1 MLVEE
6 NGAAPAAAEAPLAT
20 TTTPAPQEAAQAA
33 PAAPETSAASMEDT
47 LRSVYEKLNPARDDA
62 GKFASKDAKPEDATA
77 SASPAP
83 AGEAPKMPVSWPK
96 EQAEAWAKL
105 EQPARDYILRRE
117 SEFEK
122 GLSQKSEKIKPY
134 EELDR
139 VFEPWREKWA
149 LEGATPAVKVQ
160 QLLAAQ
166 AYLDRSPAEGLA
178 WLANS
183 YGIDLR
189 QLAGAASQGQPQNSD
204 PVVAQLRAEIAD
216 LKNFAASQQQREHQA
231 FMSSVQSEIDAFQKS
246 GKAPHFEAL
255 KKDIAGLL
263 TSGVASS
270 LPDAYERA
278 VWLNAETRAK
288 AIEEQRIADAE
299 KASKQAEV
307 ARRAAGINVR
317 GTPAAAG
324 SPKTMD
330 DTLREVAR
338 RHYN

>member
-6 NGAAPAAAEAPLAT
+6 NGAAPAVADTPLAAMS
-20 TTTPAPQEAAQAA
+20 TPAPQEVA
-33 PAAPETSAASMEDT
+33 PAAPEAPAASMDDT
-47 LRSVYEKLNPARDDA
+47 LQSVWNKLNPARDDA
-62 GKFASKDAKPEDATA
+62 GKFASKDVKPEDATA
-77 SASPAP
+77 SVSPAP
-83 AGEAPKMPVSWPK
+83 SGEAPSPPQSWPK
-96 EQAEAWAKL
+96 EQVDLWTKL
-105 EQPARDYILRRE
+105 DQPARDYILRRE
-117 SEFEK
+117 GEFEK
-122 GLSQKSEKIKPY
+122 GMTRNSEKYKPY

-149 LEGATPAVKVQ
+149 LEGASPAAKVQ

-189 QLAGAASQGQPQNSD
+189 QLAGAGSQAQPQNND
-204 PVVAQLRAEIAD
+204 PVVARLQAELAE
-216 LKNFAASQQQREHQA
+216 LKSYATHQQQREHQT

-263 TSGVASS
+263 QSGMAAS
-270 LPDAYERA
+270 LQDAYDRA
-278 VWLNAETRAK
+278 VWLNPDVRQK
-288 AIEEQRIADAE
+288 AIEEQRIADAK
-299 KASKQAEV
+299 KASEQAE
-307 ARRAAGINVR
+307 AAKKAAGINVR

-324 SPKTMD
+324 TPKTMD
-330 DTLREVAR
+330 DTLRETAR
-338 RHYN
+338 RLFN